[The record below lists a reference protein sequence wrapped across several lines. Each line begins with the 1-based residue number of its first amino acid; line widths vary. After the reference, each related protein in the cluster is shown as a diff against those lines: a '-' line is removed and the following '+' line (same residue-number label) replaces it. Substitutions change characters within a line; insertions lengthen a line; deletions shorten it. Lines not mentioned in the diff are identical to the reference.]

1 MNHPFILAMYR
12 IKNAERWIEKSL
24 HETSKICDEIFILD
38 DDSTDNTV
46 QICKNSKNVVN
57 IHRQKN
63 LPFDETRD
71 KNTML
76 KMALKRNPEF
86 ILTLDGDEILQP
98 NAKNMLF
105 DELDTLYP
113 ETPMYEFQLLNIFDT
128 PTQYR
133 SDGVYGMQ
141 WIKKL
146 IRISKQKSDLHF
158 DGTTNPGNAH
168 CPSVPQNSIGHQNS
182 VRSNVKILHYGYYDK
197 TLRQEKYQFMNKLDP
212 NNVEFDGYK
221 HILGKGEQAGQF
233 GIELK
238 SLPKELIPNY
248 TL

>member
-1 MNHPFILAMYR
+1 MDHKIIGMYR
-12 IKNAERWIEKSL
+12 IKNQERWIAKSIESIL
-24 HETSKICDEIFILD
+24 GVCSEIIILD
-38 DDSTDNTV
+38 DGSTDKTLE
-46 QICKNSKNVVN
+46 ICSKYDEIVD
-57 IHRQKN
+57 IHHQEN

-71 KNTML
+71 KNIML

-98 NAKNMLF
+98 NAKNILF

-133 SDGVYGMQ
+133 FDGIYGMQ
-141 WIKKL
+141 WAKKL
-146 IRISKQKSDLHF
+146 LRVSKQKPDLHF
-158 DGTTNPGNAH
+158 DGTPEPGNAH

>member
-1 MNHPFILAMYR
+1 MDHKIIGMYR
-12 IKNAERWIEKSL
+12 IKNQERWIAKSIESIL
-24 HETSKICDEIFILD
+24 GICSEIIILD
-38 DDSTDNTV
+38 DGSTDKTLE
-46 QICKNSKNVVN
+46 ICSKYDEIVD
-57 IHRQKN
+57 IHHQEN

-71 KNTML
+71 KNIML

-98 NAKNMLF
+98 NAKNILF

-133 SDGVYGMQ
+133 FDGIYGMQ
-141 WIKKL
+141 WAKKL
-146 IRISKQKSDLHF
+146 LRVSKQKPDLHF
-158 DGTTNPGNAH
+158 DGTPEPGNAH

-197 TLRQEKYQFMNKLDP
+197 SQRQEKYEFINKLDP

-221 HILGKGEQAGQF
+221 HILGKGKHTGKF

-238 SLPKELIPNY
+238 SLPDELIPNY
-248 TL
+248 II